1 MNKYLKIRLLSIVLT
16 AFALAGCNG
25 SGSQNTSQ
33 NTGNTANTTNTD
45 SIQIRES
52 EQITEQHQEQNQD
65 LTQDPVPIED
75 IKERYS
81 APAEL
86 KYCPQSD
93 EYLFEKFYPIGW
105 SKDGHF
111 AYIIEPADEAAG
123 LYFFKFR
130 IQNMISDKIV
140 YEWELDPD
148 EEVETGNVKQMWKDY
163 GTVFA
168 EKLNKYGI
176 IQQKNFK
183 LEGTEFTKNDKK
195 FKVVIENEMETNSD
209 FGFEVVKSTQ
219 ISIKSPEL
227 GEKQIYNYTE
237 KEFNLCV
244 GKIIQGVLIS
254 PFENRVAVMVKTENC
269 GYEGPPNVISQFL
282 VGTNLTE
289 SFKK

>member
-1 MNKYLKIRLLSIVLT
+1 MNKYLKIRLLSIGLAAMV
-16 AFALAGCNG
+16 LAGCNS
-25 SGSQNTSQ
+25 SGNQNTTD
-33 NTGNTANTTNTD
+33 NGENTANTNSD
-45 SIQIRES
+45 SVQIRQS

-65 LTQDPVPIED
+65 TNQDPVPIEEV
-75 IKERYS
+75 KERYS
-81 APAEL
+81 APSEL
-86 KYCPQSD
+86 KYCQQSD
-93 EYLFEKFYPIGW
+93 EYLFDKFYPIGW

-111 AYIIEPADEAAG
+111 AYIVEPADEASG
-123 LYFFKFR
+123 LYFFKFI
-130 IQNMISDKIV
+130 IQNMISDKVV
-140 YEWELDPD
+140 YQWELDPD
-148 EEVETGNVKQMWKDY
+148 EEVESGSVKQMWKDY
-163 GTVFA
+163 ETVFV

-183 LEGTEFTKNDKK
+183 LEGSEFTKNDKK
-195 FKVVIENEMETNSD
+195 FKVVIENEMATNED
-209 FGFEVVKSTQ
+209 FGFEVVKNTQ
-219 ISIKSPEL
+219 INLKSPEL

-254 PFENRVAVMVKTENC
+254 PHENRVAVMVKTENC